1 MKRILSFGF
10 FVGFLASAFFL
21 LAHTSTATEKTTGV
35 TFNKDVAPIIQKN
48 CQVCHRPGEVAPMSF
63 MSYKEVRP
71 WAKSIRE
78 KVVTR
83 EMPPWFA
90 DPKHGEFENDC
101 RLNQK
106 DIDTIVA
113 WVEDG
118 AKEGDAK
125 DLKPNPQFTQ
135 GWQMGKPDAVLTM
148 TEDFNIPTDGVIP
161 YKYFAVPTNFAEDR
175 YVQFAEIRAGD
186 RAHVHHVIISVRYP
200 GQGALPPAGEISPE
214 A

>member
-21 LAHTSTATEKTTGV
+21 LAHTNAATEKTIGV
-35 TFNKDVAPIIQKN
+35 TFNKDVAPIIQNN
-48 CQVCHRPGEVAPMSF
+48 CQVCHRPGAVAPMPF

-83 EMPPWFA
+83 DMTPWFA
-90 DPKHGEFENDC
+90 DPKQREFQNDC
-101 RLNQK
+101 RLLHK
-106 DIDTIVA
+106 AIDTIVT
-113 WVEDG
+113 WVEAL

-135 GWQMGKPDAVLTM
+135 GWQMGKPDVVLTM
-148 TEDFNIPTDGVIP
+148 TEDFNIPTNGVIP
-161 YKYFAVPTNFAEDR
+161 YKYFAV
-175 YVQFAEIRAGD
+175 
-186 RAHVHHVIISVRYP
+186 
-200 GQGALPPAGEISPE
+200 
-214 A
+214 